1 MKKILL
7 FFLVLLLIFL
17 SSCNGYNKIMRNHLS
32 DPENYGTYQ
41 AIIVECTTES
51 LTVTFEDRES
61 IRKFLGADSDP
72 EIPMEE
78 YRFTLVLT
86 KENSQLLTKSGFYET
101 VSAGDKI
108 TIRASNYIYM
118 DSNFFQIAMIEHGET
133 VYLPFEKGLQN
144 IITMME
150 NNKSLL

>member
-7 FFLVLLLIFL
+7 FSLVLLLIFL

-41 AIIVECTTES
+41 AIIVECTTGS
-51 LTVTFEDRES
+51 LTVTFEDRAS
-61 IRKFLGADSDP
+61 VKSFLGANSNPD
-72 EIPMEE
+72 IPVED
-78 YRFTLVLT
+78 YRFVLLLT
-86 KENSQLLTKSGFYET
+86 AENSQLLTESGFFET

-118 DSNFFQIAMIEHGET
+118 DGNFFQIAMIEHGET

>member
-7 FFLVLLLIFL
+7 FSLVLLLIFL

-41 AIIVECTTES
+41 AIIVEYTTES
-51 LTVTFEDRES
+51 LTVTFEDRASVES
-61 IRKFLGADSDP
+61 FLGANSNPD
-72 EIPMEE
+72 IPVED
-78 YRFTLVLT
+78 YRFVLLLT
-86 KENSQLLTKSGFYET
+86 AENSQLLTESGFYET

-118 DSNFFQIAMIEHGET
+118 DGNFFQIAMIEHGET

>member
-7 FFLVLLLIFL
+7 FSLVLLLIFL

-41 AIIVECTTES
+41 AIIVEYTTES

-61 IRKFLGADSDP
+61 IGKFLGTDSNP

-86 KENSQLLTKSGFYET
+86 AENSQLLTENGFFET
-101 VSAGDKI
+101 VSVGDKI

-118 DSNFFQIAMIEHGET
+118 DGNFFQIAMIEHGET
-133 VYLPFEKGLQN
+133 VYLPFEQGLRN